1 MPGGLEPLRRLMAF
15 WEGRREAVCRTVEE
29 KIPARVGLA
38 SGGQEARRS
47 RRVSS
52 WPGGGERTVR
62 GGWKRRGSWM
72 LSARIAFG
80 AKAEGLVRE
89 LRWGQNFSV
98 LSSSGDVVE
107 SGG

>member
-1 MPGGLEPLRRLMAF
+1 MAF
-15 WEGRREAVCRTVEE
+15 WEGRREAVCRAVEE
-29 KIPARVGLA
+29 KIPAGVGLA
-38 SGGQEARRS
+38 SGGHEVRRS

-52 WPGGGERTVR
+52 WPGGGKGTVR

-72 LSARIAFG
+72 LSARTAFG

-98 LSSSGDVVE
+98 PSCSGGVVE
-107 SGG
+107 SEG

>member
-1 MPGGLEPLRRLMAF
+1 
-15 WEGRREAVCRTVEE
+15 
-29 KIPARVGLA
+29 
-38 SGGQEARRS
+38 
-47 RRVSS
+47 
-52 WPGGGERTVR
+52 
-62 GGWKRRGSWM
+62 M